1 MNENDNQDKKKKK
14 NDRRDFLKK
23 AAIGTLGA
31 SALIAGLGTSEKAF
45 ARLLSMKTNAHI
57 DEFFQRVR
65 SSRLSPSAD
74 ANIVQSVD
82 NLVRAAMQNDS
93 IVSNANRLLQHFAD
107 RVSLTSREQRT
118 ALQIP
123 KSASDLLTSGYLAS
137 LQALKTTAIS
147 TDDFSS
153 MLSDVDSLI
162 NRLEPDFLSRALPQL
177 QMETGNDSDFAA
189 QISRATE
196 NMSSAFGRLAPPI
209 EIGATFEVPTWVAVV
224 ATVVIIVL
232 IIVLK

>member
-1 MNENDNQDKKKKK
+1 MKENDNQDKKTKK

-65 SSRLSPSAD
+65 SSRLIPQAD
-74 ANIVQSVD
+74 TNLIQSID
-82 NLVRAAMQNDS
+82 NLVQAASQNDA
-93 IVSNANRLLQHFAD
+93 IVNNANRLLQHFAD
-107 RVSLTSREQRT
+107 RVALTTREQRT
-118 ALQIP
+118 VLGLP

-137 LQALKTTAIS
+137 LQALRTAPLS
-147 TDDFSS
+147 TRDFTA
-153 MLSDVDSLI
+153 MLSDVDSMI
-162 NRLEPDFLSRALPQL
+162 NRLEPEFLSRALPQL
-177 QMETGNDSDFAA
+177 QLEMSSDAEFSA
-189 QISRATE
+189 QIGRAAE
-196 NMSSAFGRLAPPI
+196 NMNSAFGRLAPPI
-209 EIGATFEVPTWVAVV
+209 EVGATFEVSPWVAVAAV
-224 ATVVIIVL
+224 VVIIVL